1 MSEEEKQQQPEATP
15 KIEATTHVAP
25 PETNKPKDNKKEK
38 CRPMA
43 KV

>member
-15 KIEATTHVAP
+15 QTKATHFAP
-25 PETNKPKDNKKEK
+25 SETNKPKENKKEK
-38 CRPMA
+38 CRPIA